1 MEAAKEA
8 LVNQP
13 VPTNFVDIS
22 TIAVEAEAPCR
33 TASALPFIGP
43 NGIFTGV
50 TKDKISVT
58 IRGVVT
64 EVIIFDLAL
73 NPAHRIKPGA
83 AVPGCNMDGVQYLP
97 AKSVNVSTVADP
109 IYLRAGTD
117 PANPNAVT
125 GVKLFFTRTNKTKPA
140 TLGVRVKF
148 EEGVG
153 QSANFNPKRANG
165 TISFP

>member
-8 LVNQP
+8 LDNQP
-13 VPTNFVDIS
+13 VPTTFVNIT
-22 TIAVEAEAPCR
+22 TIASEAEIPCR
-33 TASALPFIGP
+33 TPSALPFIAP

-64 EVIIFDLAL
+64 EVIIFDLKL

-83 AVPGCNMDGVQYLP
+83 AVPNCNMDGVMFLP
-97 AKSVNVSTVADP
+97 AKSANVSTVAEP
-109 IYLRAGTD
+109 QYIRAGTD

-125 GVKLFFTRTNKTKPA
+125 NVKLFFTRTNKAKPA

-153 QSANFNPKRANG
+153 QTPQFNPKRASG